1 MTDKAIHFF
10 DYLGYDDIEGLDIT
24 YENPH
29 KGENQ
34 TYVANLINPLSFY
47 LPKSEIIDIYQD
59 SFGNNI
65 ASYLI
70 NITDHAELLSFLEN
84 MDTLCIEHASVNS
97 EVWFKKQLTH
107 RILVK
112 YYNSLYNLDD
122 QEEDNQEQ
130 ITIDLEIPNYE
141 LLNRIEEYN
150 KSETLN
156 LVVTIYAIEFFKQTF
171 RWKIELTNMI
181 DGIDQYDS
189 EESEIDFNETM
200 DKIVTDEEPIVN
212 SKKDNL
218 EEDKSE
224 KDIKEDMLTQNQ
236 DNLNKND
243 DIQLDRL
250 QNVNTKENVL
260 LDSSPCDTA
269 SSQHSHRES
278 KELSKENDNV
288 VNDLEENN
296 MIKSDNDNIVEI
308 DKETLKSE
316 NNDEEIPIGMII
328 EETNHSEKENK
339 EDLNDDTR
347 NVKENTDNVEETVKD
362 IEENMEDKQS
372 DEKETS
378 DSKKEVLLI
387 EDSKNQEEDNQKV
400 ITDEVISEL
409 AKNDIEELTTPSIN
423 KENSNV
429 QDTEESQETSSN
441 SLENEKYIDTK
452 TLIEI
457 ESIINDKRIE
467 AKKYLLNA
475 ERANKASA
483 SLREKANRV
492 NLEVKNYEDKL
503 RNLSQGSIH

>member
-1 MTDKAIHFF
+1 
-10 DYLGYDDIEGLDIT
+10 
-24 YENPH
+24 
-29 KGENQ
+29 
-34 TYVANLINPLSFY
+34 
-47 LPKSEIIDIYQD
+47 
-59 SFGNNI
+59 
-65 ASYLI
+65 
-70 NITDHAELLSFLEN
+70 
-84 MDTLCIEHASVNS
+84 
-97 EVWFKKQLTH
+97 
-107 RILVK
+107 
-112 YYNSLYNLDD
+112 
-122 QEEDNQEQ
+122 
-130 ITIDLEIPNYE
+130 
-141 LLNRIEEYN
+141 
-150 KSETLN
+150 
-156 LVVTIYAIEFFKQTF
+156 
-171 RWKIELTNMI
+171 
-181 DGIDQYDS
+181 
-189 EESEIDFNETM
+189 
-200 DKIVTDEEPIVN
+200 
-212 SKKDNL
+212 
-218 EEDKSE
+218 
-224 KDIKEDMLTQNQ
+224 
-236 DNLNKND
+236 
-243 DIQLDRL
+243 
-250 QNVNTKENVL
+250 
-260 LDSSPCDTA
+260 
-269 SSQHSHRES
+269 
-278 KELSKENDNV
+278 
-288 VNDLEENN
+288 
-296 MIKSDNDNIVEI
+296 
-308 DKETLKSE
+308 
-316 NNDEEIPIGMII
+316 MII